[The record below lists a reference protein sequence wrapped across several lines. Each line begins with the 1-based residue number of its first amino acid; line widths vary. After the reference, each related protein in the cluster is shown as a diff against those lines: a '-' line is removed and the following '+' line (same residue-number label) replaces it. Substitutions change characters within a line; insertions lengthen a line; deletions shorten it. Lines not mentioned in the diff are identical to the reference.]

1 MQFGVAVK
9 DKPFGDSYNATG
21 ADYLRTLKEG
31 QSLVRFVFPLDGD
44 NWIGYYEHFNPAN
57 KRSVPCLRD
66 ADGDTS
72 RCGACNSGSKDFS
85 YAGRKV
91 ATNIQL
97 VDKGVVLPIKM
108 SQRLFEAIERRAER
122 DGGDVTKRDY
132 LITRSGKGTDTTYDV
147 DREDAYDAD
156 LKALRKE
163 SSDVREILKGQ
174 YEEYWSKYGED
185 EAPKTKKVAA
195 KVDPELDV
203 PDF

>member
-1 MQFGVAVK
+1 MKFGVAVK
-9 DKPFGDSYNATG
+9 DKPFGDSYG
-21 ADYLRTLKEG
+21 SDSADYLRTLKEG
-31 QSLVRFVFPLDGD
+31 QSLIRFIYPLDGD
-44 NWIGYYEHFNPAN
+44 NWIGYYEHFNPVN

-66 ADGDTS
+66 ADGSTEK
-72 RCGACNSGSKDFS
+72 CGACNSDSKDFR

-97 VDKGVVLPIKM
+97 VDKGITMPLKM

-156 LKALRKE
+156 LKALQKE
-163 SSDVREILKGQ
+163 SVDVREILRGQ
-174 YEEYWSKYGED
+174 YEEYWSKFGEEELVTAVKKAD
-185 EAPKTKKVAA
+185 PK
-195 KVDPELDV
+195 LDV